1 MGFRN
6 QLKSF
11 IKGEKGAI
19 VVEMALVT
27 PILAFVLYMSYVF
40 FDAYRIKN
48 TAQKATYTIA
58 DLLSRRTDGI
68 DEAYMEGMKE
78 LFDFLAKTD
87 PGTTDL
93 RVSSIL
99 YKADVALNEVKW
111 SYVSGDNM
119 PLLTDEMLQLEVDKI
134 PATAD
139 GDYLILVE
147 TFVSYEPPV
156 QGIVGAQT
164 YNVFTPVSPR
174 FAPHLAWSGS

>member
-68 DEAYMEGMKE
+68 DEAYMDGMKE

-87 PGTTDL
+87 PGTTDI
-93 RVSSIL
+93 RVSSVL
-99 YKADVALNEVKW
+99 YKKNKDLYKVKW
-111 SYVSGDNM
+111 SYVSGENM
-119 PLLTDEMLQLEVDKI
+119 SSLTTSELKDYKDMMPEVANK
-134 PATAD
+134 
-139 GDYLILVE
+139 DYLILVE
-147 TFVSYEPPV
+147 TFVNYEPPV
-156 QGIVGAQT
+156 QGVVGDQI
-164 YNVFTPVSPR
+164 YKVFTPVSPR